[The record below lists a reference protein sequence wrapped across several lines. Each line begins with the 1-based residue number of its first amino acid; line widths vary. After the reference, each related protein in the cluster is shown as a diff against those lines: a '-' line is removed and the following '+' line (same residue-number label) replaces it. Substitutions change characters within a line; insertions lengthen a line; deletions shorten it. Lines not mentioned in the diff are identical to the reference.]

1 MPDSTSLP
9 RNVEETRG
17 LLASGR
23 YVADASLA
31 TAVFLAL
38 KLGRPLLLEGEAG
51 VGKTEIAK
59 VLAATLGRRLIRLQ
73 CYEGLDAAAAL
84 YEWNYPRQM
93 LEIRLAEVGG
103 EGGAAG
109 RERLAHDIFD
119 PRFLLKRPLL
129 LALEPDPAGP
139 PVLLIDEIDR
149 TDEPFEAFLLEILSD
164 FQMTIPEMGTVRA
177 PEPPIV
183 VLTSNRTREVHD
195 ALKRR
200 CLYHW
205 IGYPDAARELEI
217 LRLRAPELAESLAGQ
232 IVRFVQ
238 QLRTADLFKLP
249 GVAETIDWGRAL
261 LALDQVSLDAAT
273 VNSTLGVLLKYQDDI
288 EKMAGAPVSAMLAGK
303 PLPRSWPTTSSTS
316 PASCAAPASAW
327 GRRALSTPWP
337 RPRPWM
343 CSIARNSTGPS
354 TRSWS
359 GVPRISTSSS
369 RRSGCSG
376 AIRSASRP
384 PWPRCCRT
392 PACLPRPWSPAGSP
406 RPGILR
412 PPRERPRRRRSNS
425 TPRSPSRPTRSC
437 ARATSSR

>member
-1 MPDSTSLP
+1 LVKPLSLP

-59 VLAATLGRRLIRLQ
+59 VLAETLGRRLIRLQ

-103 EGGAAG
+103 EGGAEG

-129 LALEPDPAGP
+129 LALEPDLAGP

-164 FQMTIPEMGTVRA
+164 FQVTIPEMGTVRA

-249 GVAETIDWGRAL
+249 GVAETIDWARAL

-288 EKMAGAPVSAMLAGK
+288 EKMAGAPVSALLA
-303 PLPRSWPTTSSTS
+303 
-316 PASCAAPASAW
+316 
-327 GRRALSTPWP
+327 
-337 RPRPWM
+337 
-343 CSIARNSTGPS
+343 
-354 TRSWS
+354 
-359 GVPRISTSSS
+359 
-369 RRSGCSG
+369 
-376 AIRSASRP
+376 
-384 PWPRCCRT
+384 
-392 PACLPRPWSPAGSP
+392 
-406 RPGILR
+406 
-412 PPRERPRRRRSNS
+412 ERP
-425 TPRSPSRPTRSC
+425 
-437 ARATSSR
+437 